1 MRLNPL
7 YLDRRG
13 SYQIIFETM
22 QQSLSS
28 TVSRNYLISMTVRG
42 IIFDVDGTVVRGA
55 EPLPGAIRGV
65 TAVADRGLQRLFVSN
80 NPTKPPTAYETR
92 LESAGISVD
101 ATEVLTAGTVTKQ
114 YLIEYHSNDT
124 IAVVGETGLLE
135 LLAADGLS
143 VTDIQ
148 TYDSRTKNPPDV
160 LIASIDRSFDY
171 NTLCLCLDI
180 LADESV
186 TFLGT
191 DPDVVIPAA
200 EGDVPGSGAV
210 IDAISNVTGREPV
223 AVLGK
228 PSQIA
233 RKMAIDRLGLPSD
246 DILVVG
252 DRLDTDIALGNGAG
266 MQTVLVETGVTD
278 ISDVENSPINPDHII
293 PSLGEL
299 DSVLELLK

>member
-1 MRLNPL
+1 
-7 YLDRRG
+7 
-13 SYQIIFETM
+13 
-22 QQSLSS
+22 
-28 TVSRNYLISMTVRG
+28 MTVRG

-148 TYDSRTKNPPDV
+148 TYDSETKSPPDV

>member
-1 MRLNPL
+1 
-7 YLDRRG
+7 
-13 SYQIIFETM
+13 
-22 QQSLSS
+22 
-28 TVSRNYLISMTVRG
+28 MTVRG

-101 ATEVLTAGTVTKQ
+101 ATEVLTAGAVTKQ

-148 TYDSRTKNPPDV
+148 TYDSETKSPPDV

-228 PSQIA
+228 PSQIT

-278 ISDVENSPINPDHII
+278 VADVENSQINPDHII